1 MLRQLYNNWICYQDG
16 IQAKKRMNMLT
27 KELFRKAIHICAA
40 FVPLFLDFAY
50 YPVMVLLT
58 LVLVLYCVA
67 EYLRCKGHTVPVIS
81 FVTMVAARKRD
92 ENRFVLGPA
101 TLAMGVLL
109 TAAFF
114 QPLPARVGIC
124 ALAFGDGLASL
135 VGKCFGQIRIPFTG
149 GKTVAGSLACFAAIF
164 CSTYH
169 ITGSSSVALGCGLV
183 GIGFE
188 LLPLKDLDN
197 LVIPIL
203 IAGICQF
210 YFHT

>member
-1 MLRQLYNNWICYQDG
+1 MRQLYNTWICEQDG

-27 KELFRKAIHICAA
+27 KELFRKAIHICTA
-40 FVPLFLDFAY
+40 FVPLFLDLAY
-50 YPVMVLLT
+50 YPVMILLS
-58 LVLVLYCVA
+58 LVLILYCVS
-67 EYLRCKGHTVPVIS
+67 EHLRCKGHTVPLIS

-101 TLAMGVLL
+101 TLALGVLF

-114 QPLPARVGIC
+114 QPLPASVGIC

-135 VGKCFGQIRIPFTG
+135 VGKCFGQIKIAFTG
-149 GKTVAGSLACFAAIF
+149 GKTVAGSIACFAAIF
-164 CSTYH
+164 CSSYYL
-169 ITGSSSVALGCGLV
+169 TGSAWVALGCGLV
-183 GIGFE
+183 GMAFE

-197 LVIPIL
+197 LVIPIV
-203 IAGICQF
+203 IASVCQF

>member
-114 QPLPARVGIC
+114 QPLPARVGIVPWPLGMDLP
-124 ALAFGDGLASL
+124 ALWESVLDKYEYLLLAERLWLGVWLALLQFFVPPITLLEVPVSL
-135 VGKCFGQIRIPFTG
+135 
-149 GKTVAGSLACFAAIF
+149 LAVVLWEWALSF
-164 CSTYH
+164 CPSKIW
-169 ITGSSSVALGCGLV
+169 ITL
-183 GIGFE
+183 
-188 LLPLKDLDN
+188 
-197 LVIPIL
+197 
-203 IAGICQF
+203 
-210 YFHT
+210 